1 MSKEKLKEYVNLLVK
16 EQVEQTIGPL
26 YLFKNKIL
34 AMVIREMI
42 MSGRQINSETEYW
55 SLIHD
60 AVSNVKTTL
69 DGVLKDV
76 AMKTPNEERLNSEE
90 YKNLYKLFD
99 NLLKQEMKGKSLSS
113 PQEVLAVISDSS
125 GKIKSDLDLTYSLI
139 ERDLSTIPYPI
150 FFAKY
155 QNYVR

>member
-1 MSKEKLKEYVNLLVK
+1 MSKKKIKELIELLV
-16 EQVEQTIGPL
+16 EEQTNHSIGPL

-34 AMVIREMI
+34 GMIIREMI
-42 MSGRQINSETEYW
+42 ISGRKISSDTEFW

-60 AVSNVKTTL
+60 SVSQVKTIM

-76 AMKTPNEERLNSEE
+76 ALQTPNVEKLSWKQYMELYHSFDRVFKEEL
-90 YKNLYKLFD
+90 KNK
-99 NLLKQEMKGKSLSS
+99 KHSS
-113 PQEVLAVISDSS
+113 PAELLALISDSA
-125 GKIKSDLDLTYSLI
+125 GKIRSDLDLTYSLI

-155 QNYVR
+155 QNFGN